1 MDLGWEDERSSK
13 FVTNVCLI
21 TSKNEHGHNI
31 SAVEWTHHISY
42 SPGLIAISI
51 NKADLTYEN
60 IAKSKEFG
68 VNLASVDQ
76 RSLVSLSGN
85 YSGRTYD
92 KISALRELGFKF
104 FEAKEISVFMVGEA
118 ALNAECKLIQEI
130 PAGDHILLIGKV
142 VHLYPLSDKM
152 PLAYYQH
159 KFWNL
164 GKNLLKPS
172 NEERAKMKEV
182 FEKHKK

>member
-1 MDLGWEDERSSK
+1 MDLGWGDERSSK
-13 FVTNVCLI
+13 FVTNVGLI
-21 TSKNEHGHNI
+21 TSKGEQGHNI

-60 IAKSKEFG
+60 IAKSGEFG
-68 VNLASVDQ
+68 VNLASAEQ
-76 RSLVSLSGN
+76 SSLVSLSGN
-85 YSGRTYD
+85 YSGRIYD
-92 KISALRELGFKF
+92 KISALREIGFKF
-104 FEAKEISVFMVGEA
+104 FEAKEISVLMIDGAV
-118 ALNAECKLIQEI
+118 LNAECKLIQEI
-130 PAGDHILLIGKV
+130 PAGDHILLIGKI
-142 VHLYPLSDKM
+142 VHLYPLSNKM

-164 GKNLLKPS
+164 GKNLPKPS
-172 NEERAKMKEV
+172 DEERAKMKEV